1 MLSKWEAWG
10 GLSEHQ
16 EKLTRLFQELHL
28 YYYLEWY
35 PNYPLIIMKLA
46 LIPCRMPWGESTR
59 DGRSGLCLSKGQGK
73 HEGISSHEDA
83 SPSMFTVHMGEFLDH
98 FPI

>member
-1 MLSKWEAWG
+1 M
-10 GLSEHQ
+10 
-16 EKLTRLFQELHL
+16 
-28 YYYLEWY
+28 
-35 PNYPLIIMKLA
+35 
-46 LIPCRMPWGESTR
+46 R